1 MLLEKALAKVCG
13 SYENIPEEAEEILEM
28 IFCGPVN
35 INPISE
41 LR

>member
-28 IFCGPVN
+28 IFCGPVT
-35 INPISE
+35 IKSITD